1 MWPGRKRNGPATGAV
16 NGADFVIQATL
27 MTCLL
32 LS

>member
-1 MWPGRKRNGPATGAV
+1 MRVPPQKKRPRAGAV